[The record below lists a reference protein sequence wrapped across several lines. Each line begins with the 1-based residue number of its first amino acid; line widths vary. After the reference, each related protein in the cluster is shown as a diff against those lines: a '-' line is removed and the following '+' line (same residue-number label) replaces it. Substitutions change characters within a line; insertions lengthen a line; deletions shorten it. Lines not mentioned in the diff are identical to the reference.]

1 MIEEMQ
7 AKLKGKYREQDKM
20 RAFRDRE
27 TSKERLRQHRI
38 IDKGRDIMTI
48 IQDDVLSSKN
58 FTNQTIFP
66 KNTSLCNS
74 RSIEATVYENKEIQN
89 YPPSI
94 LH

>member
-1 MIEEMQ
+1 L
-7 AKLKGKYREQDKM
+7 KLRGKDREQDKV

-27 TSKERLRQHRI
+27 TSKERLRNHRI

-58 FTNQTIFP
+58 FTNQIFP
-66 KNTSLCNS
+66 KNTSSCNS
-74 RSIEATVYENKEIQN
+74 RSIEAGIYENKD

-94 LH
+94 IHQTSAHTSINK